1 MTSNNFSFS
10 RVLSLV
16 LFYQDSREINLQSFD
31 AAKHILLSIGKVQ
44 VQNFHFEEYEKD
56 KTSYW
61 NMFLNKY
68 MFTISCSTNNAFYT
82 TQIQI

>member
-44 VQNFHFEEYEKD
+44 VQNFHFEKYVED
-56 KTSYW
+56 KTTY
-61 NMFLNKY
+61 
-68 MFTISCSTNNAFYT
+68 
-82 TQIQI
+82 